1 MNVEWLFFAFL
12 AAWVVIGIYVFSIAS
27 RQKKLEERV
36 RELDDSRP

>member
-1 MNVEWLFFAFL
+1 MNVGWLFFAFL
-12 AAWVVIGIYVFSIAS
+12 AAWVVIAIYVFSIAS